1 MGNMLISNIGQ
12 DNNYHQMLKII
23 SHFMQHLGLITHREM
38 QLRNEL
44 SEAANRG
51 AESMQTTFDG
61 MYKNLTT
68 PEMITLS
75 IDF

>member
-1 MGNMLISNIGQ
+1 
-12 DNNYHQMLKII
+12 
-23 SHFMQHLGLITHREM
+23 MQHLGLITHREM